1 MSRHSFSDSFAL
13 QRRQRGVS
21 IITAIFLLLL
31 FAALAAYMVSMTNT
45 ADVTSAQDV
54 QGERAY
60 HAAQAGLEWG
70 AYQVL
75 VPVGAGC
82 RATLRC
88 RLAQRAGMVAVTVTC
103 VVSGPLPRS
112 AIRFSVYRLTSLA
125 RNAAAVGSAAYMTR
139 AISLW
144 LTAAVRQRALRS
156 ALARSVERPEGIRA
170 RNGDDENWQIHFLAD
185 LHRIFRAAVCRGAAE
200 RLCRGSHG
208 YCKSFQLPEYGRGG
222 YSGMDKSRQRG
233 IEQQ

>member
-75 VPVGAGC
+75 VPVGASC
-82 RATLRC
+82 AATSTLP
-88 RLAQRAGMVAVTVTC
+88 APVGEFTVTVTC
-103 VVSGPLPRS
+103 VVSGPF
-112 AIRFSVYRLTSLA
+112 AEAGNTFSVYRLTSLA
-125 RNAAAVGSAAYMTR
+125 RNAAAVGSAAY
-139 AISLW
+139 
-144 LTAAVRQRALRS
+144 
-156 ALARSVERPEGIRA
+156 VERE
-170 RNGDDENWQIHFLAD
+170 
-185 LHRIFRAAVCRGAAE
+185 VY
-200 RLCRGSHG
+200 GSV
-208 YCKSFQLPEYGRGG
+208 
-222 YSGMDKSRQRG
+222 SR
-233 IEQQ
+233 